1 MARDYHVHT
10 YSNGNVA
17 KHENGGV
24 LYIMKRVQDEESDV
38 TVAHYNNLLNSAI
51 SSEECIEEIKKELID
66 GITTGN
72 WSKRTLHALVRHG
85 SQDHWRYFPVPL
97 LFEDDET
104 IRKQSE
110 ERGYPT
116 RSIGWYRRKRN
127 LVLKIVGFP
136 EIP

>member
-1 MARDYHVHT
+1 MTREYHTHT
-10 YSNGNVA
+10 YANGNIA

-24 LYIMKRVQDEESDV
+24 LYIMKRANDEESGK
-38 TVAHYNNLLNSAI
+38 TVAHYNNLFNTSNAA
-51 SSEECIEEIKKELID
+51 ECIEAIKQELIE

-85 SQDHWRYFPVPL
+85 SQEHWRYFPVPL

>member
-1 MARDYHVHT
+1 MSRDYHTHT
-10 YSNGNVA
+10 YANGNVV

-24 LYIMKRVQDEESDV
+24 LYVLKRGVDEDKLPVSY
-38 TVAHYNNLLNSAI
+38 YNNLLGVERTPEAV
-51 SSEECIEEIKKELID
+51 EEIKQELIL

-72 WSKRTLHALVRHG
+72 WSKRTRHALVRHG
-85 SQDHWRYFPVPL
+85 SPQHWRYFPVPL
-97 LFEDDET
+97 LFEDDDT
-104 IRKQSE
+104 IKEQSTG
-110 ERGYPT
+110 RGYPV